1 MDLDGEKSSPQ
12 PSLSLSYN
20 LALRTGVSG
29 AVGVA
34 AIRPRKTAT
43 RKKATSIPAPRQKPA
58 GPSTFIICFLSS
70 SSLSSLPLLQH
81 STSQHNRHDV
91 HDQQAKHATGQIV
104 QEFFLFLPLFS
115 TIGYSPL
122 FYFSSQ
128 PTNDSIAIVPSFDS
142 ICPFVPFH
150 FSVLKQAFKQTFAS
164 SSHQMHRTTQQ
175 GFRQMFLER
184 RHVRRRAEFR
194 GVKRGENSD
203 C

>member
-1 MDLDGEKSSPQ
+1 MARSRPCNH
-12 PSLSLSYN
+12 LSLSYN

-104 QEFFLFLPLFS
+104 QEFFSLFF
-115 TIGYSPL
+115 YSLVSAIPPL
-122 FYFSSQ
+122 FYFSSSR
-128 PTNDSIAIVPSFDS
+128 PMNDSMAIVPSFDS

-150 FSVLKQAFKQTFAS
+150 FSILKQDFKQTFAS